1 MLKITPRGKVIGS
14 MPQDE
19 AEDTPVLLS
28 LNAEPV
34 GTETVKMSIDVVFQ
48 SVLLERPIGK
58 GYWSIGSTGAELR
71 FRAAGAAI
79 GAHTAGSKISV
90 KYKIA
95 NGKERTITAKVEPTV
110 EVGEDVKASV
120 GEFGF
125 EGKTSAGG
133 EAEYESH
140 ESPLAV
146 IEKGDTVV
154 WQQAIT
160 RGEKVVRDY
169 LFGTLKL
176 WADCKWGAKSKQGH
190 VRLRNSAFFFNQ
202 EGTRLPGWKA
212 LLMEATLAMRDYKI
226 PNRNGIELQFVD
238 SDK

>member
-160 RGEKVVRDY
+160 RGKKSCGITCSALSNFGPTASGEQRASRDMSDY
-169 LFGTLKL
+169 EIRLF
-176 WADCKWGAKSKQGH
+176 SSI
-190 VRLRNSAFFFNQ
+190 R
-202 EGTRLPGWKA
+202 KA
-212 LLMEATLAMRDYKI
+212 RGCPAGK
-226 PNRNGIELQFVD
+226 PC
-238 SDK
+238 